1 MRGEGGF
8 DGYFWEGFVIEG
20 DSVLFRWRYILMVY
34 LLYIRVFC
42 LCGLVVGGSEC
53 GSTGG

>member
-20 DSVLFRWRYILMVY
+20 DSVLFRWRYIYDCLY
-34 LLYIRVFC
+34 LNIVWIVC
-42 LCGLVVGGSEC
+42 DCVVLVAS
-53 GSTGG
+53 